1 MRILDQELLRMC
13 NGHVLA
19 LELGLQLGHT
29 PWVRGQD
36 DGATISHLHRV
47 LGEFLSARIPI
58 LLGRGGISSVL
69 QGTDAV
75 VPGSF
80 IEIIAL
86 ARGWLNILALIWVHI
101 DKLLLEA
108 SIALLFKVL
117 GVFVGSFALCGVLS
131 SHNIILQL
139 LNDSNLGSSQG
150 LIVRQIGETT
160 RILEL

>member
-58 LLGRGGISSVL
+58 L
-69 QGTDAV
+69 
-75 VPGSF
+75 
-80 IEIIAL
+80 AL

-131 SHNIILQL
+131 SHNIILQF